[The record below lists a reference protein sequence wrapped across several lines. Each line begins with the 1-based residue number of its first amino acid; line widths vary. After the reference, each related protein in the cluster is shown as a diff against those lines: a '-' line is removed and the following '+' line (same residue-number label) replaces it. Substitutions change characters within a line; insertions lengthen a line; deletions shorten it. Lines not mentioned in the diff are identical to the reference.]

1 MADAVASQTIQDG
14 PRKAIFKFTNVSDG
28 TGESAVK
35 KIDVSALTAD
45 PMTGAACTKVTIEKI
60 WYSTIGMGVKIFF
73 DASTDVLAWQLNA
86 DYADEIDLSEFNGI
100 PNNAGSGVTGDIMFT
115 TVGHSNNDVYT
126 VCLSVIKHYG

>member
-14 PRKAIFKFTNVSDG
+14 PRKAIFKFTTVSDG
-28 TGESAVK
+28 TGESSK

-45 PMTGAACTKVTIEKI
+45 PMTGAVCTKVTIEKI

-86 DYADEIDLSEFNGI
+86 DYADELDFSEFNGI

>member
-86 DYADEIDLSEFNGI
+86 DYADELDFSEFNGI

-115 TVGHSNNDVYT
+115 TVDHSNNDVYP

>member
-86 DYADEIDLSEFNGI
+86 DYADEIDFSEFNGI

>member
-28 TGESAVK
+28 TGEAAVK

-86 DYADEIDLSEFNGI
+86 DYADEIDFSEFNGI

>member
-14 PRKAIFKFTNVSDG
+14 PRKAIFKFTNVADG

-86 DYADEIDLSEFNGI
+86 DYADEIDFSEFNGI
-100 PNNAGSGVTGDIMFT
+100 PNNAGTGVTGDIMFT
-115 TVGHSNNDVYT
+115 TVAHSDGDVYT
-126 VCLSVIKHYG
+126 ICISVIKHYG

>member
-1 MADAVASQTIQDG
+1 MADEVASQTIQDG

-86 DYADEIDLSEFNGI
+86 DYADEIDFSEFNGI

>member
-14 PRKAIFKFTNVSDG
+14 PRKAICKFTNVSDG

-86 DYADEIDLSEFNGI
+86 DYADEIDFSEFNGI

>member
-45 PMTGAACTKVTIEKI
+45 PMTGAACPKVTIEKI

-86 DYADEIDLSEFNGI
+86 DYADEIDFSEFNGI

>member
-1 MADAVASQTIQDG
+1 MYESNYRKDLVLNHRNGCQD
-14 PRKAIFKFTNVSDG
+14 I
-28 TGESAVK
+28 
-35 KIDVSALTAD
+35 
-45 PMTGAACTKVTIEKI
+45 
-60 WYSTIGMGVKIFF
+60 F

-86 DYADEIDLSEFNGI
+86 DYADEIDFSEFNGI